1 MLPPPFSAGGL
12 WLQRPYRLPP
22 RAAKSELSPGALG
35 MALSKSQAHDRS
47 LTMIN
52 TLVIKSIRALPQEI
66 VGFLP
71 PHAVGV
77 ANH

>member
-1 MLPPPFSAGGL
+1 
-12 WLQRPYRLPP
+12 
-22 RAAKSELSPGALG
+22 